1 MVDEDNRVVDA
12 SPITRM
18 QNLEG
23 PGESLFIATVMK
35 SKSLKPTYQMGKRGI
50 SQKDL
55 TREELEK
62 EEFEALKSFRA
73 MRRQK
78 MEGNE
83 QKTHKEKEWDQV
95 SVHTIQ
101 MIDSDEMVE
110 ETNEHEKKQ
119 AEKK

>member
-1 MVDEDNRVVDA
+1 
-12 SPITRM
+12 
-18 QNLEG
+18 
-23 PGESLFIATVMK
+23 
-35 SKSLKPTYQMGKRGI
+35 
-50 SQKDL
+50 
-55 TREELEK
+55 
-62 EEFEALKSFRA
+62 
-73 MRRQK
+73 